1 MEKKR
6 IISRVIIL
14 TATIFVLSI
23 NVQILDAETTTRLS
37 IEPQIIEGTFAVGDT
52 FTVNCSVFDVV
63 ELRHWQFVLFFDPT
77 VLRCIDVWLPPDHVY
92 AGMDFTLPDEPFIDN
107 KIGCMGYFGAAD
119 GYWHF
124 DGSGTLCQIE
134 FEVVSCGESV
144 LGFSEPY
151 GQDTLLLDD
160 WLDVIPCEVINGYF
174 DDPVG
179 LPVVSNAGRAR
190 WHRKGECVFS
200 HW

>member
-6 IISRVIIL
+6 IISGVIIL
-14 TATIFVLSI
+14 IATIFVLSI
-23 NVQILDAETTTRLS
+23 NVQILDAQTITRLS
-37 IEPQIIEGTFAVGDT
+37 IEPQIIEGTFAPGDR

-77 VLRCIDVWLPPDHVY
+77 VLNCTAVWLPSDHVY
-92 AGMDFTLPDEPFIDN
+92 AGMEFTLPDHPVINNE
-107 KIGCMGYFGAAD
+107 IGYVVYCAAAD
-119 GYWHF
+119 GYWNF

-151 GQDTLLLDD
+151 GQDTFLLDD

-174 DDPVG
+174 DDPAG
-179 LPVVSNAGRAR
+179 LPIVSNAGRAR
-190 WHRKGECVFS
+190 WHRKGESVFC